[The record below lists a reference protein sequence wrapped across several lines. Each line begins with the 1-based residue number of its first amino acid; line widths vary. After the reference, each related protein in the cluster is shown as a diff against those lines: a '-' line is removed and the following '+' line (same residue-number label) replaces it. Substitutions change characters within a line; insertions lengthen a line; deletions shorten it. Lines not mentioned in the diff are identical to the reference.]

1 MPEHSQLLS
10 TRDGGGEGY
19 GGKNAARGRHVSA
32 AMAGD
37 TSVPAIVPQ
46 RRGALRG
53 DGVRS
58 PSLACEQRTRK
69 SAPSN
74 MNPAGSRI
82 GGTSRAHSQARAHAG
97 GGGQGAFS
105 APSRLCAIS
114 QGLLANVTNTGEGG
128 AQARTHAC
136 PHRALTTVL
145 LPRIRSNLSWAP
157 H

>member
-37 TSVPAIVPQ
+37 ASVPAIVPQ

-97 GGGQGAFS
+97 GGGRARSRPQAAS
-105 APSRLCAIS
+105 APFPRGSWPTSLT
-114 QGLLANVTNTGEGG
+114 QE
-128 AQARTHAC
+128 
-136 PHRALTTVL
+136 RAGPRPGHMLVLTE
-145 LPRIRSNLSWAP
+145 